1 MAETAK
7 KKRLHKTFLNPE
19 AEYDSDVPLFI
30 FQSRSPSPS
39 CETSAVQGKEI
50 SPEVHKAEKKA
61 DRHRGQGNDKPR
73 PKKQIDNIDF
83 LSSAVLRGATNVEV
97 IRPDAATPML
107 DSKLARPGLINTCVE
122 PPHVTSVDL
131 QVNYMN
137 CWGSWFAC
145 GLWLKSLWLKNQR
158 L

>member
-61 DRHRGQGNDKPR
+61 DRHRGQGKDKPR
-73 PKKQIDNIDF
+73 PKRIDNIDF
-83 LSSAVLRGATNVEV
+83 LTSAVWRGATNVEL

-107 DSKLARPGLINTCVE
+107 DSKLAGLINTCVKH
-122 PPHVTSVDL
+122 PYVTSVDL
-131 QVNYMN
+131 QP
-137 CWGSWFAC
+137 GSIT
-145 GLWLKSLWLKNQR
+145 
-158 L
+158 